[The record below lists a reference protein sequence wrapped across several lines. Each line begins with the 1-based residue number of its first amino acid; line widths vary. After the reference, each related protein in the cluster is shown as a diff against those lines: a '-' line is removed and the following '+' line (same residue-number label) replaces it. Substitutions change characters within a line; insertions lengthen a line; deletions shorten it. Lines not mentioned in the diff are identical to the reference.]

1 MNRNERDFSNT
12 FRNRF
17 FASTDNR
24 GVTFAA
30 FLSALRTKSS
40 AVTPSKTGMFL
51 IVIAIILFL
60 QKYNFV
66 VIQPNN
72 SPSSTLFP
80 ECSSISGKVCVTP
93 PVAVSRFSQGKGRQ
107 YRRTWIW
114 AKQPAYAMLREQ
126 ESLHHS
132 RREKWSHAGVR
143 HEKGA
148 PGQFFSLSHMHYVG
162 RSFRLLNP
170 SYVCPCAFGAFFRQ
184 KISPYGNFLP
194 ETEGKTRSPAGT
206 DEL

>member
-1 MNRNERDFSNT
+1 MLYSQ
-12 FRNRF
+12 
-17 FASTDNR
+17 
-24 GVTFAA
+24 
-30 FLSALRTKSS
+30 
-40 AVTPSKTGMFL
+40 
-51 IVIAIILFL
+51 IIARLPLF
-60 QKYNFV
+60 
-66 VIQPNN
+66 
-72 SPSSTLFP
+72 FP

-114 AKQPAYAMLREQ
+114 AKQPAYAMQREQ

-132 RREKWSHAGVR
+132 RREKWFHAGVR
-143 HEKGA
+143 HEKGT

-170 SYVCPCAFGAFFRQ
+170 SYVRPCAFGAFFRQ